1 MNEKQFEE
9 LKQSVRQASR
19 IRRGEQPA
27 SRERRFEPV
36 DVGELRRNMGMTQ
49 ERFSRLIGV
58 PTSTLRNWE
67 QGRREPRG
75 PALAL
80 LSAVRRDPEHVLKAL
95 AAD

>member
-1 MNEKQFEE
+1 MDDKLFEE
-9 LKQSVRQASR
+9 LQQSVRQAGR
-19 IRRGEQPA
+19 IRRGERRA
-27 SRERRFEPV
+27 ARESRFEPV
-36 DVGELRRNMGMTQ
+36 QVAEIRRSMGLTQ
-49 ERFSRLIGV
+49 EQFSMLIGV

-95 AAD
+95 ARD